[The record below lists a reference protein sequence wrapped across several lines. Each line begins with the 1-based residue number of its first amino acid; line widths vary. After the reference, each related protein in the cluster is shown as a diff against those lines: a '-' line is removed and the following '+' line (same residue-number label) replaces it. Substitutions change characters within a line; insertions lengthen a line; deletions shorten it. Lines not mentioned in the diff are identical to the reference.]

1 VRKNLDVDMIATVLQ
16 MPSSAFLV
24 LRVKRRVKRR
34 ANNSKK
40 SSPKMKISVTFVRIR
55 TQRDYVCS

>member
-1 VRKNLDVDMIATVLQ
+1 MRKNLDVDMIATVLQ